1 MSQDPFNTAPAPS
14 TLLKV
19 LVWVVLFTT
28 GFVLFLNVLEV
39 VVPPEPVAVM
49 EAFDATLERFSTN
62 TDATTAELMEQV
74 RAIQLRLVEGGRL
87 LALLKAAGCLSAMAG
102 AWMMRRLDKRGF
114 HLYVIGGL
122 VWSFAPMVVA
132 GGNVFTWVT
141 AFLYGAVCLFFTV
154 LFASRLKEMR

>member
-1 MSQDPFNTAPAPS
+1 MSQVPFNTAPAAS

-19 LVWVVLFTT
+19 LVWIVLSTT

-39 VVPPEPVAVM
+39 VMPPEPVAVM
-49 EAFDATLERFSTN
+49 EAFDATLERFSAN

-74 RAIQLRLVEGGRL
+74 RAVQLRLVEAGRL
-87 LALLKAAGCLSAMAG
+87 LALLKAVGCLSAMAG

-132 GGNVFTWVT
+132 GGNVFTWVM

>member
-1 MSQDPFNTAPAPS
+1 MSQDPFNTAPVPS

-19 LVWVVLFTT
+19 LVWIVLSTT

-49 EAFDATLERFSTN
+49 EAFDATLERFSAN

-74 RAIQLRLVEGGRL
+74 RAIQLRLVEAGRL
-87 LALLKAAGCLSAMAG
+87 LALLKALGCLSAMAG

-132 GGNVFTWVT
+132 DGNVFTWVM

>member
-1 MSQDPFNTAPAPS
+1 MVQDPFHPAQVPS

-19 LVWVVLFTT
+19 LVWIVLSTT
-28 GFVLFLNVLEV
+28 GFVLFLNVLEL
-39 VVPPEPVAVM
+39 VVPPDPVAVM

-62 TDATTAELMEQV
+62 TDDATAELMEQV
-74 RAIQLRLVEGGRL
+74 RTIQLRLVEGGRL
-87 LALLKAAGCLSAMAG
+87 LAALKAAGCVLAMAG

-122 VWSFAPMVVA
+122 VWCFAPMVVA
-132 GGNVFTWVT
+132 GGNLFTWVM